1 METNNSVY
9 KANTY
14 EIVKIQHKSSAV
26 QPTNIT
32 NIYLQQL
39 LKLGNPNSELFAGDN
54 KKVFV
59 KLTEIPGEKD
69 KNPNKYSWKD
79 LLAYGNEFNF
89 KEYVEVWTD
98 RNGKVPK
105 GAQIME
111 DADYVLFFIPEKR
124 DQARFVSVYRIDK
137 SKYRK
142 DKDKSYFDLIEL
154 HDFDNLKE
162 RIVVFW
168 KGDRSTAQHWF
179 SDKKK
184 KKLAER
190 YVINIDNGIRKDVK
204 KFESYADVMLSYDE
218 LRSIIDDDDWK
229 RKLSAVNCI
238 YSVIDKHTG
247 KQYIGK
253 TANKNGIW
261 GRWKDYAVNGFGG
274 DVELEKLVKNNEN
287 YARNNFQWIILETLP
302 IVKDHDKD
310 GQSMITAREQ
320 FYKDKFKTIGVGG
333 NNRN

>member
-1 METNNSVY
+1 MTTKINIK
-9 KANTY
+9 KANK
-14 EIVKIQHKSSAV
+14 IVFLKRRAKSVV

-32 NIYLQQL
+32 NIFLQL
-39 LKLGNPNSELFAGDN
+39 LLQLENPNSELFAGDN

-59 KLTEIPGEKD
+59 KLTEIPDEKD

-79 LLAYGNEFNF
+79 LLAYSNEFNF
-89 KEYVEVWTD
+89 KEYVEVWSD
-98 RNGKVPK
+98 RDGSMPN
-105 GAQIME
+105 GAQIMK
-111 DADYVLFFIPEKR
+111 DADYVMFFIPEKR

-142 DKDKSYFDLIEL
+142 DKNKSYFDLTEL

-162 RIVVFW
+162 RVVVLW
-168 KGDRSTAQHWF
+168 KGDRSTAQHWYR
-179 SDKKK
+179 DEKRG
-184 KKLAER
+184 KLAER
-190 YVINIDNGIRKDVK
+190 FVFTIDNGIRKDVK

-218 LRSIIDDDDWK
+218 LCSVVKDDEWK

-238 YSVIDKHTG
+238 YSVIDKNTG

-261 GRWKDYAVNGFGG
+261 GRWKDYAENGFGG
-274 DVELEKLVKNNEN
+274 DVELEKLVNTDEK
-287 YARNNFQWIILETLP
+287 YARKFFQWIILETLP
-302 IVKDHDKD
+302 LVKEHDKD
-310 GQSMITAREQ
+310 GQSMISAREQ
-320 FYKDKFKTIGVGG
+320 FYKEKFKTIGVGG